1 MEDQQPFSNEEFRQL
16 MKKLE
21 ADNAGQEKYAKK
33 QYRMSQITA
42 WASIMILVIVLYTCS
57 IIIPRMDTLFGQME
71 SVMYDVESVTS
82 KLAKADW
89 NQMIDDMNHLV
100 QTSEKS
106 VQEALDTINAIDI
119 ETLNQAIE
127 DLSNVIAPISKLFG
141 K

>member
-21 ADNAGQEKYAKK
+21 AANAGQEKYAKK

>member
-21 ADNAGQEKYAKK
+21 AANAGQEKYAKK

-42 WASIMILVIVLYTCS
+42 WASIMILAIVLYTCS